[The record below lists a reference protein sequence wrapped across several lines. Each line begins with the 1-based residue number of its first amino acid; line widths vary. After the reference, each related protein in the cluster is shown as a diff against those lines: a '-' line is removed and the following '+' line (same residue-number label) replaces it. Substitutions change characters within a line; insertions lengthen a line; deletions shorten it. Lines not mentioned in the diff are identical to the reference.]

1 MDATPISFDTA
12 TALDA
17 GFPADG
23 GLRDAAEGKWAA
35 LHDAAAVVAALA
47 GVADAADPG
56 ELHDFP
62 AAIRRASP
70 ARRELARQ
78 VVEDL
83 VALMAPG
90 LSALLAVHGHGG
102 DTSAP
107 ALALWQE
114 FAAGRE
120 ALVSLVL
127 PHD

>member
-17 GFPADG
+17 GFPAG
-23 GLRDAAEGKWAA
+23 GSLPDDAERKWAA
-35 LHDAAAVVAALA
+35 LHDAAAIVAALA
-47 GVADAADPG
+47 GVPDAADPG
-56 ELHDFP
+56 ELHDFT
-62 AAIRRASP
+62 AAVRQAPP

-78 VVEDL
+78 GLEDL

-90 LSALLAVHGHGG
+90 LSALLTVHGHGG